1 MNMADD
7 STTEKAVMSDDV
19 SHAECDVQ
27 MKMREEND
35 DEVTSSDDEM
45 PEDSQVTE
53 LREFVS

>member
-1 MNMADD
+1 MADD
-7 STTEKAVMSDDV
+7 STTVKAVMSDDV

-27 MKMREEND
+27 MKTREEKD